1 VTRTAIVFSPK
12 YLDHNPGPG
21 HPESPKRLRVIMKE
35 LKRSGLLE
43 TGDSAVVE
51 PDPARTKDVKL
62 VHEADYI
69 QLVRQICSSG
79 GGLLDLGDT
88 VIGPESYDVALLA
101 VGGTLKAVN
110 LVMNRTFR
118 NAFALV
124 RPPGHHAGAYYAM
137 GFCIFN
143 NVAVAAT
150 HLLRR
155 FNLKRVAIL
164 DTDAHHGNAT
174 QEIFYDTEKVLYIG
188 LHQDPAEFP
197 ATGFADEVGEGE
209 GLGYT
214 VNIPFPYLIG
224 DDIYLEA
231 FSQIAVPIVEQYEP
245 QFILVSAGF
254 DGHYTDPVAEL
265 ALSTL
270 SYTQAFGKISEL
282 ASRFCT
288 GRMVAVLEGGY
299 SLRLLGKMTTAVIAQ
314 MAGVPHQFHNE
325 HETAD
330 PEIQRRAGEIIED
343 VRRIQSSFWEV

>member
-1 VTRTAIVFSPK
+1 MARTAIIFSPK
-12 YLDHNPGPG
+12 YLDHNPGLG

-35 LKRSGLLE
+35 LNRSGLLE
-43 TGDSAVVE
+43 SGESAVVE
-51 PDPARTKDVKL
+51 PDLASTSDVKL
-62 VHEADYI
+62 VHEANYI
-69 QLVRQICSSG
+69 QLVKRLCSSG
-79 GGLLDLGDT
+79 GGRLDLGDT
-88 VIGPESYDVALLA
+88 VISPKSYDVALLA

-110 LVMNRTFR
+110 LVMNGTFR

-143 NVAVAAT
+143 NVAIAAM

-155 FNLKRVAIL
+155 FNLERVAIL
-164 DTDAHHGNAT
+164 DIDAHHGNAT

-197 ATGFADEVGEGE
+197 VTGFADEAGEGE

-214 VNIPFPYLIG
+214 VNIPFPYLVG
-224 DDIYLEA
+224 DDIYVEA
-231 FSQIAVPIVEQYEP
+231 FKQIAVPIVDQYKP
-245 QFILVSAGF
+245 QFILVSTGF

-270 SYTQAFGKISEL
+270 SYTQAFRRILEL
-282 ASRFCT
+282 ASRFCA

-299 SLRLLGKMTTAVIAQ
+299 SLRLLGKMATAVIAQ
-314 MAGVPHQFHNE
+314 MAGVFYQFRDE
-325 HETAD
+325 HETTD
-330 PEIQRRAGEIIED
+330 SRIQRRASKIIEE
-343 VRRIQSSFWEV
+343 VRRIQSSFWKV

>member
-1 VTRTAIVFSPK
+1 
-12 YLDHNPGPG
+12 
-21 HPESPKRLRVIMKE
+21 MKE
-35 LKRSGLLE
+35 LKKSGLLE
-43 TGDSAVVE
+43 SGESVVVE
-51 PDPARTKDVKL
+51 PDPARIRDVKL
-62 VHEADYI
+62 VHEADYL
-69 QLVRQICSSG
+69 QLVKQLCSSG

-88 VIGPESYDVALLA
+88 VISPESYDVALLA

-110 LVMNRTFR
+110 LVMNETFR

-155 FNLKRVAIL
+155 FNLKRIAIL
-164 DTDAHHGNAT
+164 DIDAHHGNAT
-174 QEIFYDTEKVLYIG
+174 QEVFFDTEKVLYIG

-197 ATGFADEVGEGE
+197 VTGFADEVGEGE

-231 FSQIAVPIVEQYEP
+231 FDQIAAPIVEQYEP

-270 SYTQAFGKISEL
+270 SYTQAFNRISEL
-282 ASRFCT
+282 ASRFCA

-314 MAGVPHQFHNE
+314 MAGVPYQFRDK

-330 PEIQRRAGEIIED
+330 PRIQKRASKIIGE
-343 VRRIQSSFWEV
+343 VRRIQSSFWRV